1 MLIRNTAMVDVA
13 KQLVAQALELS
24 AKERSQIAE
33 ALLQSLNLTDSTID
47 QLWGKEADARLAAYQ
62 RGELEALSVQQVLA
76 KYKD

>member
-1 MLIRNTAMVDVA
+1 MVDVA

-33 ALLQSLNLTDSTID
+33 ALLQSIHLTDTTID
-47 QLWGKEADARLAAYQ
+47 QLWGKEADARLVAYQ

-76 KYKD
+76 KYQD

>member
-1 MLIRNTAMVDVA
+1 MVDVA

-24 AKERSQIAE
+24 AEERSQIADS
-33 ALLQSLNLTDSTID
+33 LLQSLHSTSPE
-47 QLWGKEADARLAAYQ
+47 LEHVWGKEADARLAAYQ

>member
-1 MLIRNTAMVDVA
+1 MVDVA
-13 KQLVAQALELS
+13 KQLVAQALVLS

>member
-1 MLIRNTAMVDVA
+1 MVDVA
-13 KQLVAQALELS
+13 KQLVAQALALS

-33 ALLQSLNLTDSTID
+33 ALLQSLNLTDTTVD